1 MLMEKIKN
9 LKRTNKK
16 LKSIPMI
23 VAILFLVIT
32 VSAIATVPLIISKI
46 KAENNGIL
54 SYEVK
59 KQLSETEYQILITI
73 KSEDGLEYIKYPD
86 GDILNILD
94 NRTKVS
100 IDYKI
105 TEEVKY
111 DFVIKQ
117 VGKDE
122 VTESIF
128 KEVQKIA
135 GDYSLVNGTYSNRP
149 DLSGFKAQNTR
160 YIQEDSNGNIVPG
173 NWITDNIND
182 SEWYNYK
189 DSKWANVYVETNGT
203 DMYYVWIPR
212 YCYKLNQDSENSD
225 VKFIDTSNNYQDENG
240 NVTSWTQLKE
250 EGYQI
255 PEAFQYN
262 GYRIP
267 GYWSMKYTAGEMSG
281 NSTVNYDMSV
291 YRGVIT
297 IRNIVLNTSITN
309 SNPIAKYT
317 IALNGK
323 IIKTIEDSSSVS
335 DINSQVIE
343 LTDMVSG
350 DNVINVT
357 GLNANGEIVGSMTKV
372 YSPAKVNEPDLS
384 EFDQETTFYVTYDDD
399 GKEHSTI
406 PISND
411 TPNDWYEYGESRW
424 ANIVTR
430 NNGLEIYYTW
440 IPRYEFTLD
449 QTNKRSTVKF
459 LSGTSTEV
467 DNGYQIPEA
476 FWVDKNGDG
485 NKDADEQLTGYWAM
499 KYTLGSDTA
508 PAFDTEL
515 VSTSS
520 SIRTKGITGTSVA
533 DGQVYKYYINGE
545 YKGEKST
552 STDTF
557 EFTGLSSN
565 TKYTV
570 LIEVRNSST
579 DEYVGSVVKQ
589 ISTIDANKPDLN
601 GFNADNT
608 YYVLYDN
615 DGNETIGDKIKN
627 DGSNMPSN
635 WYDYSSS
642 KWANI
647 VVKEGSMTMYYTW
660 IPRYEFRANSSQYQ
674 QPAAA
679 RTEVRFLSGTSKDTD
694 TGYQIPEAFTFN
706 GQDLTGYWAMKYTL
720 GE

>member
-16 LKSIPMI
+16 LKSIPMV

-32 VSAIATVPLIISKI
+32 VSAIATVPLVISKI

-59 KQLSETEYQILITI
+59 KQLSESEYQILITI

-149 DLSGFKAQNTR
+149 DLYGFKAQNTR

-212 YCYKLNQDSENSD
+212 YCYKLNQDLEKSD
-225 VKFIDTSNNYQDENG
+225 VKFIDTSNNYKDENG

-297 IRNIVLNTSITN
+297 IRNIVLNTSTTN

-343 LTDMVSG
+343 LTDMISG

-499 KYTLGSDTA
+499 KYTLGSETA
-508 PAFDTEL
+508 PIFDTD
-515 VSTSS
+515 VTATSS

-557 EFTGLSSN
+557 EFTGLSAN

-570 LIEVRNSST
+570 LVEIRNSS

-635 WYDYSSS
+635 WYDYSSN

-660 IPRYEFRANSSQYQ
+660 IPRYEFRVNSSQYQ
-674 QPAAA
+674 QLATA